1 MQRAYDNVI
10 HDVALQKLKVILCL
24 DRAGL
29 VGEDGATHQGVFDL
43 AAFRPVPNLVI
54 ASPLDELELRNLM
67 YTAALPS
74 FQGPIIIRYPRGN
87 GEGISWRGAEFRPVP
102 LGRGRLLHP
111 GKDVAVLSIG
121 PIGNRAAEAVRRVIT
136 VEDGMT
142 AGGLHDAVAS
152 WVAERH
158 PRIKVIGLGVPDKF
172 VEQGTIKELRTEC
185 GYDTENIFKTICNYF

>member
-1 MQRAYDNVI
+1 M
-10 HDVALQKLKVILCL
+10 
-24 DRAGL
+24 
-29 VGEDGATHQGVFDL
+29 

-87 GEGISWRGAEFRPVP
+87 GEGVSWRGAEFRTVP

-111 GKDVAVLSIG
+111 GKDVAVLTIG
-121 PIGNRAAEAVRRVIT
+121 PIGNRAAEAVRRAAET
-136 VEDGMT
+136 GRE
-142 AGGLHDAVAS
+142 ALHYDMRFLKPLDTDILEEVCA
-152 WVAERH
+152 RH
-158 PRIKVIGLGVPDKF
+158 PGIKVIGLGVPDKF
-172 VEQGTIKELRTEC
+172 VEQGTIKELRAEC